1 MAGGGVGEAMLIG
14 AAVGAGTGGIMS
26 AAQDKDV
33 GQGMLLGAL
42 GGAATGGI
50 GSGIG
55 GAAGSAAENIA
66 ANAATN
72 TATDIAANTAAQSVG
87 DAALNQFSTAAADQ
101 AAQQVAQQTAQQT
114 AQAGASDIAQVVG
127 SRQGDIVNGVQT
139 AANPTSS
146 GTGIASGLTTGQQIG
161 AGTAGG
167 ISGLMAANGQPAPYQ
182 APEQEQYNGPL
193 SQFKMAG
200 PSLSQYNYNPNS
212 FQPSIAPGF
221 AEGGIADLQTGL
233 YPQSQ
238 MDRTQFATPTQMPI
252 SREIIASDYDQT
264 INPYTGD
271 LPRFGEGGGI
281 NFIHNLQPGGEF
293 GDMTADMYGAV
304 QEHKPKW
311 LQDMEPGG
319 FIGALTPGKL
329 DWEEK
334 KRKEEEDKINAAR
347 EMKEA
352 KAAAMYN
359 QMAGGNPQA
368 GGGMAHGGIADL
380 GSYSDG
386 GRLLRGPGDG
396 MSDNIPASIG
406 GKQPARLA
414 DGEFVVP
421 ADVVSH
427 LGNGS
432 TDAGAKTLYSM
443 MDKVRK
449 ARTGTKKQ
457 GKEINADKYIPGM
470 AGGGIASIKRYD
482 EGGEATTDQPVEE
495 KAAAAPPPPYNPS
508 VYNPTTYNYSPYTV
522 ANRPSGN
529 APQYYGDIYRG
540 EYADYSTPG
549 YTLTGGNLGR
559 WNNVAGEAAR
569 AAQPASMNQQVT
581 QAYLQNLGRAP
592 DQAGMNY
599 WMGSGLSGPDI
610 ARQMQTSPEGKRMAP
625 GAVDAYHQ
633 QLLGRNADQ
642 AGMDFWSGMMGSG
655 NYSPSTVRQH
665 IANSPEA
672 QIRQNY
678 SSVLGR
684 SPDAG
689 GANYF
694 YDLMNKGM
702 SSEDVRGNLMN
713 SAEARYKADKA
724 RSPWNYTFDEI

>member
-55 GAAGSAAENIA
+55 GAASSAAENIA
-66 ANAATN
+66 ANAAAN
-72 TATDIAANTAAQSVG
+72 TATDIAANTAAS
-87 DAALNQFSTAAADQ
+87 AATDTLASTAANTAAENTVNTLAQQGANQ
-101 AAQQVAQQTAQQT
+101 AASSMSAMPNLASTSANINTGVASNVAAEGASQGAAGMGQGIFPGMSNANV
-114 AQAGASDIAQVVG
+114 AGAA
-127 SRQGDIVNGVQT
+127 
-139 AANPTSS
+139 
-146 GTGIASGLTTGQQIG
+146 TT
-161 AGTAGG
+161 GG
-167 ISGLMAANGQPAPYQ
+167 ISGLMAANGQPTPYEAPG
-182 APEQEQYNGPL
+182 QETYNGPL
-193 SQFKMAG
+193 SKFKMAG
-200 PSLSQYNYNPNS
+200 PSLSQYNYNPSS
-212 FQPSIAPGF
+212 FQPSVAPGY
-221 AEGGIADLQTGL
+221 ASGGIANLQTGL
-233 YPQSQ
+233 FPQSQ
-238 MDRTQFATPTQMPI
+238 MDRTQFATPTQMPV

-271 LPRFGEGGGI
+271 LPRFADGGGI

-293 GDMTADMYGAV
+293 GDMTADIYGAV

-311 LQDMEPGG
+311 LQDIEPGG
-319 FIGALTPGKL
+319 FIGATVPGKL

-334 KRKEEEDKINAAR
+334 KRKEEEEKLAQDRAA
-347 EMKEA
+347 KEA

-359 QMAGGNPQA
+359 QLAQGSNAHMAR
-368 GGGMAHGGIADL
+368 GGIADL

-449 ARTGTKKQ
+449 ARTGNKKQ
-457 GKEINADKYIPGM
+457 GREINPDKYVPGM
-470 AGGGIASIKRYD
+470 AQGGEVKRYAQGNLVVNPETNEVGYWTGGD
-482 EGGEATTDQPVEE
+482 EWGIGREWTPYGSSTSTLGTPATTSPT
-495 KAAAAPPPPYNPS
+495 YNPS
-508 VYNPTTYNYSPYTV
+508 VYTPTAYNYSPYTL

-529 APQYYGDIYRG
+529 APQYYGDIYQG
-540 EYADYSTPG
+540 GYADYSTPG
-549 YTLTGGNLGR
+549 YTLTGGNLGQ
-559 WNNVAGEAAR
+559 WNNVAGEAQR

-581 QAYLQNLGRAP
+581 QSYLQNLGRAP
-592 DQAGMNY
+592 DQSGLNY
-599 WMGSGLSGPDI
+599 WLNSGLTGQQANRAIGRSQEAAQVRPDVAGPGFID
-610 ARQMQTSPEGKRMAP
+610 QLYQ
-625 GAVDAYHQ
+625 AY
-633 QLLGRNADQ
+633 
-642 AGMDFWSGMMGSG
+642 
-655 NYSPSTVRQH
+655 
-665 IANSPEA
+665 
-672 QIRQNY
+672 
-678 SSVLGR
+678 LGR
-684 SPDAG
+684 SPEQSGAAHWQQQLSG
-689 GANYF
+689 GMTPAQIEESI
-694 YDLMNKGM
+694 KG
-702 SSEDVRGNLMN
+702 
-713 SAEARYKADKA
+713 SAEATA
-724 RSPWNYTFDEI
+724 RRPKTEENKRRGGIASLRSA